1 MLSLHSLLLWT
12 TSSIAAMA
20 FSPSVLTDL
29 ASIGG
34 GMHHHVAHVLHP
46 AAQHNLLLTKSSVA
60 HDLLQSYTQSLKTH
74 PLITKMLTGGTLATC
89 GDAIAQKSA
98 SSNNDNDAIVGD
110 FVYDSRRAGSFAAF
124 DMAYR
129 ALQHVSFPLIV
140 QQCQGQFATA
150 FLHGLP
156 FVASAAQVTENVHFL
171 AAMEQTL
178 ASQLGIVP
186 FIYYPVFFALTG
198 VMQGLTSEQ
207 AATRAMENFVPLMK
221 RNLVFWIPVQ
231 FVQFAFVPQDLQI
244 PFLSVCGLCWT
255 FILSAFAG
263 STKGYQSGQQADSPT
278 TLVEIEHDDF
288 DEGIAVLLED
298 RQRIVVANDTKAE
311 VRELVRR

>member
-1 MLSLHSLLLWT
+1 
-12 TSSIAAMA
+12 
-20 FSPSVLTDL
+20 
-29 ASIGG
+29 
-34 GMHHHVAHVLHP
+34 MHHHIAAFHP
-46 AAQHNLLLTKSSVA
+46 AAHHFTWPKPSVVG
-60 HDLLQSYTQSLKTH
+60 HDLLQSYTHSLKTH
-74 PLITKMLTGGTLATC
+74 PLITKMMTGGALATC

-98 SSNNDNDAIVGD
+98 AATLSNESDDNDS
-110 FVYDSRRAGSFAAF
+110 FVYDRRRAASFAAF

-129 ALQHVSFPLIV
+129 ALQHVSFPVIV

-150 FLHGLP
+150 VLQHSGLP
-156 FVASAAQVTENVHFL
+156 FLDYYTDNVHLL

-207 AATRAMENFVPLMK
+207 AVTRAMENFVPLMK

-231 FVQFAFVPQDLQI
+231 FVQFGFVPQELQI

-263 STKGYQSGQQADSPT
+263 STKGYQSTAQQNGEDAALGQIDDAD
-278 TLVEIEHDDF
+278 HDESF
-288 DEGIAVLLED
+288 VILLDD
-298 RQRIVVANDTKAE
+298 RQRIVVTSDATEEA
-311 VRELVRR
+311 RELIPR

>member
-1 MLSLHSLLLWT
+1 
-12 TSSIAAMA
+12 
-20 FSPSVLTDL
+20 
-29 ASIGG
+29 
-34 GMHHHVAHVLHP
+34 MHHHVAHVLHP
-46 AAQHNLLLTKSSVA
+46 AVQHHLVLTKSSVA
-60 HDLLQSYTQSLKTH
+60 HDLLQSYTHSLKTH
-74 PLITKMLTGGTLATC
+74 PLITKMVTGGALATG

-98 SSNNDNDAIVGD
+98 SNNSNNIDSD
-110 FVYDSRRAGSFAAF
+110 FVYDRRRAGSFAAF

-156 FVASAAQVTENVHFL
+156 FVAPASVHAADNVHLL

-198 VMQGLTSEQ
+198 VIQGLTSEQ
-207 AATRAMENFVPLMK
+207 AVTRAMENFVPLMK
-221 RNLVFWIPVQ
+221 RNLIFWIPVQ

-244 PFLSVCGLCWT
+244 PFLSACGLCWT

-263 STKGYQSGQQADSPT
+263 STKGYQSGQQSDAHT
-278 TLVEIEHDDF
+278 TLLDIEHDDF
-288 DEGIAVLLED
+288 DEEIVVLLED
-298 RQRIVVANDTKAE
+298 RQRIVVTNDTKGE
-311 VRELVRR
+311 VRELIRR